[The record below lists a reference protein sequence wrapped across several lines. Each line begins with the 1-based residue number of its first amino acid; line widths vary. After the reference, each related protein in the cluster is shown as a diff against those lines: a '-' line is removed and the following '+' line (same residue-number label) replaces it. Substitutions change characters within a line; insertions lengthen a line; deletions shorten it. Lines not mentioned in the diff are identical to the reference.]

1 MMDKLLLIDGNS
13 LTYRAYFGSAFSS
26 KGILTT
32 SEGIPINAVL
42 TLYRMI
48 NKAIKQYEPT
58 KILIA
63 FDAGAKTKRHDKLE
77 TYKGGR
83 SKTPDELIQQFPIVK
98 EMITLMGI
106 KQHEIPLIEADDII
120 ATLAKQ
126 HCDKSHVTVHS
137 SDKDLLQL
145 VDKNIDVSLPQNGGA
160 PNVVITIENFFEKYG
175 YMPEQVKDMK
185 GIVGDPSD
193 NLPGVKGI
201 GEKGAIKL
209 IHKYGTLEKIYENIG
224 EYTESIAKKLNASK
238 DIAHLCKELATLEFD
253 VELPYSYE
261 ELDYKHEISDKLMSF
276 FRKYELNSLIKGLP
290 KKSNNL
296 IDKPIIYDNLEM

>member
-1 MMDKLLLIDGNS
+1 MDKLLLIDGNS
-13 LTYRAYFGSAFSS
+13 LTYRAYFGSAFGPQ
-26 KGILTT
+26 GILTT
-32 SEGIPINAVL
+32 SNGTPVNAVL

-48 NKAIKQYEPT
+48 NKAINQYKPT

-63 FDAGAKTKRHDKLE
+63 FDAGSKTKRHEKLK

-106 KQHEIPLIEADDII
+106 KHHEIPLIEADDII
-120 ATLAKQ
+120 ATLAKR
-126 HCDKSHVTVHS
+126 HNDKAHVTVHS

-145 VDKNIDVSLPQNGGA
+145 VDENIDISLPQNRGA
-160 PNVVITIENFFEKYG
+160 PNIIVTIKNFFDKYG
-175 YMPEQVKDMK
+175 YTPEQVKDIK

-209 IHKYGTLEKIYENIG
+209 INEYGTLENIYENIDK
-224 EYTESIAKKLNASK
+224 YTESVSNKLKTSK
-238 DIAHLCKELATLEFD
+238 DIAYLCKELATLEFD
-253 VELPYSYE
+253 IQLPYSYE
-261 ELDYKHEISDKLMSF
+261 DLDFKNVISEELNEF
-276 FRKYELNSLIKGLP
+276 FRKYELNSLVIEDVKTIEN
-290 KKSNNL
+290 KTEKSTSYNN
-296 IDKPIIYDNLEM
+296 IEM